1 MENLS
6 LEQLNWELA
15 LAYLDD
21 TIRYLQ
27 EYQERLEKA
36 SCNLKELDWSQQNDD
51 N

>member
-36 SCNLKELDWSQQNDD
+36 SCNLKELEETIQEGE
-51 N
+51 

>member
-27 EYQERLEKA
+27 EYQEKLEKA
-36 SCNLKELDWSQQNDD
+36 SCNLKELDWSQQNGD